1 MSLHFYCNGEDNEK
15 EESIN
20 KYKDIFTD
28 YVDNPTALK
37 EALIQIFIVGGV
49 PESELNDYV
58 EYLMKK
64 VNKLVEDR
72 EFKIKENYP
81 NLSKED
87 SLIIASYTCEAK
99 NSEFSPYRT
108 LNRNLSSNN
117 REEGLKKVSK
127 YNPRAKV

>member
-20 KYKDIFTD
+20 KYKDILTD
-28 YVDNPTALK
+28 YFDNPPSLK
-37 EALIQIFIVGGV
+37 EALIQIFISGGV
-49 PESELNDYV
+49 PENELNDYFNH
-58 EYLMKK
+58 LNKK
-64 VNKLVEDR
+64 INKLVEDR

-99 NSEFSPYRT
+99 N
-108 LNRNLSSNN
+108 
-117 REEGLKKVSK
+117 
-127 YNPRAKV
+127 